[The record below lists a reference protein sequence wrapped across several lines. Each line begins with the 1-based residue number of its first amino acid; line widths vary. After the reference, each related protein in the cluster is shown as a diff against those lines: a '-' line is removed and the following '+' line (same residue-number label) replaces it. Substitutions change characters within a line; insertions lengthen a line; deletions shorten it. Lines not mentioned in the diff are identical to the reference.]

1 MWKGDNCIVHIQ
13 QGDELYHL
21 RSNPHPLK
29 HCTAFYNFYFCRDC
43 LPPLLS
49 LLILVCV
56 SDDIS
61 VCFWHLPVWQHK
73 SVNMLLLFTCM
84 HTQTAAGSVCVFA
97 NRCVGTQQP
106 SWTQLACYVH
116 ACSYNNS
123 CYSFH
128 STHHKWSLLRCLQ
141 SYALWNWFQTAA
153 SGAWHNSVIPT
164 SYHSLPLTM
173 LHLTLVFLS
182 WLTIKTMVISV
193 CRVRCMVWIL

>member
-29 HCTAFYNFYFCRDC
+29 HCSAFYNFYFCCDC

-141 SYALWNWFQTAA
+141 SYALWNWFQNRCFRGMAQFC
-153 SGAWHNSVIPT
+153 
-164 SYHSLPLTM
+164 HSNLLPLTTTHNASFNSSF
-173 LHLTLVFLS
+173 LKLVDNQNYGYQC
-182 WLTIKTMVISV
+182 V
-193 CRVRCMVWIL
+193 